1 MDAFR
6 RSSGGV
12 RTKFD
17 APEASLL
24 RSLIEQV
31 MSLLDEADRRPP
43 RPGLR
48 ARRRYSG
55 AGQPGPGRRPGHPD
69 EILDASIADV
79 PGAAELDAML
89 GFSPRTRAPLDPALA
104 RLLPDAYRDD
114 PDAAGEFRR
123 YTEQSLR
130 SAKQEVARTVLDTLP
145 ADGGPVKLSRE
156 QAQAWLR
163 ALNDVRLALGVR
175 LGVTEEFED
184 EWQVSSIRST
194 RARPRSRCTPGSAT
208 SRRASSRPSASRP
221 RRSGTLAFMLSIRR
235 ELHDKIVAHARA
247 DHPDEACG

>member
-17 APEASLL
+17 APEATLL
-24 RSLIEQV
+24 RSLIEQI
-31 MSLLDEADRRPP
+31 MSLLDDAEDDRTDPP
-43 RPGLR
+43 DLEQGP
-48 ARRRYSG
+48 
-55 AGQPGPGRRPGHPD
+55 PGRDPGPGHPD
-69 EILDASIADV
+69 TIRDSGRDDV
-79 PGAAELDAML
+79 PGPAELDAML

-130 SAKQEVARTVLDTLP
+130 SAKQETARTVLDTLP
-145 ADGGPVKLSRE
+145 ADGGPVKLSRD
-156 QAQAWLR
+156 QAQSWLR
-163 ALNDVRLALGVR
+163 ALNDVRITLGVR

-184 EWQVSSIRST
+184 EWHQLDPLDP
-194 RARPRSRCTPGSAT
+194 RATAFEVYAWLGDVQESLVQA
-208 SRRASSRPSASRP
+208 
-221 RRSGTLAFMLSIRR
+221 LA
-235 ELHDKIVAHARA
+235 
-247 DHPDEACG
+247 

>member
-12 RTKFD
+12 RTNFD

-31 MSLLDEADRRPP
+31 MSLLDEAEDDRTDPAFEP
-43 RPGLR
+43 D
-48 ARRRYSG
+48 A
-55 AGQPGPGRRPGHPD
+55 ATTGQVSPGRDPGPGHPD
-69 EILDASIADV
+69 EISDASLADV

-130 SAKQEVARTVLDTLP
+130 SAKQEVAQTVLDTLP
-145 ADGGPVKLSRE
+145 ADGGPVKLSRD

-163 ALNDVRLALGVR
+163 ALNDVRLTLGVR

-184 EWQVSSIRST
+184 EWNQLDPLDP
-194 RARPRSRCTPGSAT
+194 RATAFEVYAWLGDVQ
-208 SRRASSRPSASRP
+208 ASLVQA
-221 RRSGTLAFMLSIRR
+221 LS
-235 ELHDKIVAHARA
+235 
-247 DHPDEACG
+247 

>member
-17 APEASLL
+17 APEAALL

-31 MSLLDEADRRPP
+31 MSLLDEADEGRTDPEP
-43 RPGLR
+43 EPGQV
-48 ARRRYSG
+48 S
-55 AGQPGPGRRPGHPD
+55 PGRDPGPGHPD
-69 EILDASIADV
+69 EILDSSVNDI
-79 PGAAELDAML
+79 PGAAELDAMM

-114 PDAAGEFRR
+114 PDASGEFRR

-130 SAKQEVARTVLDTLP
+130 SAKQEVAQTVLDTLP

-156 QAQAWLR
+156 QAQSWLR
-163 ALNDVRLALGVR
+163 ALNDVRLTLGVR

-184 EWQVSSIRST
+184 EWRT
-194 RARPRSRCTPGSAT
+194 LDPLDPRAT
-208 SRRASSRPSASRP
+208 
-221 RRSGTLAFMLSIRR
+221 AFEVYAWLGDVQESLVQALS
-235 ELHDKIVAHARA
+235 
-247 DHPDEACG
+247 

>member
-6 RSSGGV
+6 RSGGGV

-17 APEASLL
+17 APEATLL

-31 MSLLDEADRRPP
+31 MSLLDDADEGRTDPAYETGP
-43 RPGLR
+43 
-48 ARRRYSG
+48 AEQ
-55 AGQPGPGRRPGHPD
+55 GQVSPGRDPGPGHPD
-69 EILDASIADV
+69 EILDPSVHDI
-79 PGAAELDAML
+79 PGAAELDAMM

-114 PDAAGEFRR
+114 PDASGEFRR

-130 SAKQEVARTVLDTLP
+130 SAKQETARTVLDTLP
-145 ADGGPVKLSRE
+145 ADGGPVKLSHD

-163 ALNDVRLALGVR
+163 TLNDVRLTLGVR

-184 EWQVSSIRST
+184 EWRQLDPLDP
-194 RARPRSRCTPGSAT
+194 RAT
-208 SRRASSRPSASRP
+208 
-221 RRSGTLAFMLSIRR
+221 AFEVYAWLGDVQESLVQALS
-235 ELHDKIVAHARA
+235 
-247 DHPDEACG
+247 

>member
-6 RSSGGV
+6 RSGGGV
-12 RTKFD
+12 RTNFD
-17 APEASLL
+17 APEATLL
-24 RSLIEQV
+24 RSLIEQI
-31 MSLLDEADRRPP
+31 MSLLDEAEEGRTDPP
-43 RPGLR
+43 GQDGLDHDPQR
-48 ARRRYSG
+48 TPSWD
-55 AGQPGPGRRPGHPD
+55 AGPGHPD
-69 EILDASIADV
+69 TVADDSRHDI

-130 SAKQEVARTVLDTLP
+130 SSKQEAARTVLDTLP
-145 ADGGPVKLSRE
+145 ADGGPVRLSWE

-163 ALNDVRLALGVR
+163 TLNDVRLTLGVR

-184 EWQVSSIRST
+184 EWRQLDPVDP
-194 RARPRSRCTPGSAT
+194 RAT
-208 SRRASSRPSASRP
+208 
-221 RRSGTLAFMLSIRR
+221 AFEVYAWLGDVQESLVQALS
-235 ELHDKIVAHARA
+235 
-247 DHPDEACG
+247 

>member
-6 RSSGGV
+6 RSGGGV

-17 APEASLL
+17 APEAALL

-31 MSLLDEADRRPP
+31 MSLLNDAAEGRIDPEP
-43 RPGLR
+43 EPGQV
-48 ARRRYSG
+48 S
-55 AGQPGPGRRPGHPD
+55 PGRDPGPGHPD
-69 EILDASIADV
+69 EILDSSVNDI
-79 PGAAELDAML
+79 PGAAELDAMM

-114 PDAAGEFRR
+114 PDASGEFRR

-130 SAKQEVARTVLDTLP
+130 SAKQEVAQTVLDTLP

-156 QAQAWLR
+156 QAQSWLR
-163 ALNDVRLALGVR
+163 ALNDVRLTLGVR

-184 EWQVSSIRST
+184 EWRT
-194 RARPRSRCTPGSAT
+194 LDPLDPRAT
-208 SRRASSRPSASRP
+208 
-221 RRSGTLAFMLSIRR
+221 AFEVYAWLGDVQESLVQALS
-235 ELHDKIVAHARA
+235 
-247 DHPDEACG
+247 

>member
-12 RTKFD
+12 RTNFD
-17 APEASLL
+17 APEAALL

-31 MSLLDEADRRPP
+31 MSLLDEAEDDRADPAFESGQSGQVE
-43 RPGLR
+43 PGQV
-48 ARRRYSG
+48 S
-55 AGQPGPGRRPGHPD
+55 PGRDPGPGHPD
-69 EILDASIADV
+69 EILDSSIADV
-79 PGAAELDAML
+79 PGPAELDAMM

-114 PDAAGEFRR
+114 PDASGEFRR

-130 SAKQEVARTVLDTLP
+130 SGKQETARTVLDTLP
-145 ADGGPVKLSRE
+145 ADGGPVKLTRD

-163 ALNDVRLALGVR
+163 SLNDVRLTLGVR

-184 EWQVSSIRST
+184 EWRQLDPLDP
-194 RARPRSRCTPGSAT
+194 RAT
-208 SRRASSRPSASRP
+208 
-221 RRSGTLAFMLSIRR
+221 AFEVYAWLGDVQESLVQALS
-235 ELHDKIVAHARA
+235 
-247 DHPDEACG
+247 